1 MNVKKIGHSKNVFL
15 VVLWN
20 NYLMDTF
27 LSRWDLS
34 LFCQIAAIFVFF
46 CRSAEIVFCSQNCSD
61 PLWEKKILVIEKN
74 FWNKRMK
81 AKNLQI
87 FEVTRT
93 IYSNSERSVPNFWN
107 RTLFQLL
114 LGYFSD
120 LIQSHWCHTMVD
132 CAKFWIN
139 YQQLAFLSSY
149 SRWQLIQ
156 NLVPSTIMRCQCD
169 IPIVVKKREYRTH
182 LLKFKEYC
190 GKW

>member
-1 MNVKKIGHSKNVFL
+1 MFL
-15 VVLWN
+15 CSNGIL
-20 NYLMDTF
+20 LPK
-27 LSRWDLS
+27 
-34 LFCQIAAIFVFF
+34 LFWLTV
-46 CRSAEIVFCSQNCSD
+46 R
-61 PLWEKKILVIEKN
+61 KKILVIEKN

-107 RTLFQLL
+107 RMLFQLL

-169 IPIVVKKREYRTH
+169 IRIHQKKFNLEK
-182 LLKFKEYC
+182 LIEI
-190 GKW
+190 